1 MDYLVNQDGINNL
14 FDSKTHTEI
23 IDRINQLSEQS
34 ERQWGKMNVSQML
47 AHCKEAFK
55 VPLRNKPIP
64 RMFIGRIFGWMAKGK
79 LYDEKPWGKNLPT
92 APNFIIQDERDF
104 EIEKSALLELIKQF
118 YTLGPDGVGH
128 FPHPFFGTLTKEQ
141 WGKSMWKHIDHHL
154 KQFGV

>member
-1 MDYLVNQDGINNL
+1 MEVNNL

-55 VPLRNKPIP
+55 VPLNNKPIP
-64 RMFIGRIFGWMAKGK
+64 RMFIGRIFGWLAKAK
-79 LYDEKPWGKNLPT
+79 LHNENPWAKNLPT
-92 APNFIIQDERDF
+92 APNFIIKDERNF
-104 EIEKSALLELIKQF
+104 EKEKTELLELINQF
-118 YTLGPDGVGH
+118 YAVGPDGVGN
-128 FPHPFFGTLTKEQ
+128 FPHPFFGKLTKEQ
-141 WGKSMWKHIDHHL
+141 WEKSMWKHLDHHL